1 MAEIVESYRLPLD
14 TAAFLK
20 TRNLPKCAIE
30 DSIAGHIRL
39 LLLTSF
45 DECSFDPEFG
55 CEIWEHEFEHSQ
67 ISKIWIDRMSLQ
79 MNVVLQKY
87 EQRLTNITVK
97 AQITEKEFRSEDSS
111 HGSFRLQ
118 KCLTINLNANLTSTN
133 EAFYYKDSIFIS
145 PFSTD

>member
-1 MAEIVESYRLPLD
+1 MAEILESYRLPLD
-14 TAAFLK
+14 TTAFLK
-20 TRNLPKCAIE
+20 DKILPKCAIE
-30 DSIAGHIRL
+30 DSIAGQIRL

-79 MNVVLQKY
+79 MTTLLQKY
-87 EQRLTNITVK
+87 EQRLMNIVIK
-97 AQITEKEFRSEDSS
+97 AQITEKEFKSDNTNQSTV
-111 HGSFRLQ
+111 RLQ

-133 EAFYYKDSIFIS
+133 EPFYFKDSIFIS

>member
-1 MAEIVESYRLPLD
+1 MAEIVESYKLPLD
-14 TAAFLK
+14 TTAFLK
-20 TRNLPKCAIE
+20 SKTLPKCAVE

-45 DECSFDPEFG
+45 DECTFDSEFG
-55 CEIWEHEFEHSQ
+55 CEIWEHGFEHSQ

-79 MNVVLQKY
+79 MKALLEKY
-87 EQRLTNITVK
+87 EQRLLNIVVK
-97 AQITEKEFRSEDSS
+97 AQITEKEFKSDNSNQSS
-111 HGSFRLQ
+111 VRLQ

-133 EAFYYKDSIFIS
+133 EPFYFIDSIFIS